1 MISAKC
7 FTPEFLREQGKA
19 LQVADVRNLE
29 KCTLALE
36 LVCRLQREGLDFI
49 FKGGTSLLLHCN
61 PARRL
66 SIDVDILSLE
76 PVERFQE
83 VLQKI
88 TRDAPFQ
95 RWDHQIHRDREAPPT
110 RHFKAFYISALTG
123 EEESVQLDIICAENP
138 YAQTIEA
145 TVNASFLEIEEE
157 TRVRIPTASSLLAD
171 KIAAFAPTTIG
182 YPYYPIVAATGLPSE
197 PRPIKV
203 IKHLYD
209 IGVLADIATDP
220 GEVIATYRNIHAEQI
235 KFRGTDHTLD
245 DSLHDTQIAAYHVCR
260 IGGKRQDAA
269 DAQAHE
275 QRSILERGIAALS
288 SHLFT
293 EPFQRAESQIAAAKA
308 ALAARMILHDAADFN
323 ISGFL
328 SESYDPLD
336 LKAEELTG
344 PWEHIS
350 QPLKKGNIQ
359 AFRIWHRAQTLLSQ
373 NTKSLS

>member
-1 MISAKC
+1 MILPKC
-7 FTPEFLREQGKA
+7 FTPEFLSEQGKL
-19 LQVADVRNLE
+19 LQVGDLRNLE

-36 LVCRLQREGLDFI
+36 LVSRLQREGLDFI

-76 PVERFQE
+76 PVEKFQE

-88 TRDAPFQ
+88 TRDAPFV
-95 RWDHQIHRDREAPPT
+95 RWDHQDHRDREAPPT
-110 RHFKAFYISALTG
+110 KHFKAFYTSALTG
-123 EEESVQLDIICAENP
+123 EEASVQLDVICAENP
-138 YAQTIEA
+138 YARTIEA
-145 TVNASFLEIEEE
+145 TVNASFLEISDE
-157 TRVRIPTASSLLAD
+157 TRVRIPTASCLLAD

-182 YPYYPIVAATGLPSE
+182 YPYYPIVAATGLPTE

-209 IGVLADIATDP
+209 IGVLAEIATDT

-235 KFRGTDHTLD
+235 KFRGTDHTLAD
-245 DSLHDTQIAAYHVCR
+245 ALQDTQTAAYHVCR
-260 IGGKRQDAA
+260 IGGQKQNAA
-269 DAQAHE
+269 NQQVLE
-275 QRSILERGIAALS
+275 QREILTKGIAALG

-308 ALAARMILHDAADFN
+308 ALAARMILHYAEDFN

-328 SESYDPLD
+328 SDSYNPLD
-336 LKAEELTG
+336 LKTAELTG

-350 QPLKKGNIQ
+350 QPLKKGNID
-359 AFRIWHRAQTLLSQ
+359 AFRIWHRAQEITPQ
-373 NTKSLS
+373 

>member
-1 MISAKC
+1 MISPKC
-7 FTPEFLREQGKA
+7 FTPEFLSEQGKL
-19 LQVADVRNLE
+19 LQVGDLRNLE

-36 LVCRLQREGLDFI
+36 LVSRLQREGLDFI

-88 TRDAPFQ
+88 TWDAPFV
-95 RWDHQIHRDREAPPT
+95 RWDHQDHRDREAPPT
-110 RHFKAFYISALTG
+110 KHFKAFYISALNG
-123 EEESVQLDIICAENP
+123 EEESVQLDVICAENP
-138 YAQTIEA
+138 YARTIEA
-145 TVNASFLEIEEE
+145 TVNASFLEISGE
-157 TRVRIPTASSLLAD
+157 TRVQIPTASCLLAD
-171 KIAAFAPTTIG
+171 KIATFAPTTIG
-182 YPYYPIVAATGLPSE
+182 YPYHPIVAATGLLTE

-209 IGVLADIATDP
+209 IGVLADIATNT

-235 KFRGTDHTLD
+235 KFRGTDHTLAD
-245 DSLHDTQIAAYHVCR
+245 ALHDTQTAAYHVCR
-260 IGGKRQDAA
+260 IGGPKQNAA
-269 DAQAHE
+269 DALALE
-275 QRSILERGIAALS
+275 QRGILARGIAALD

-308 ALAARMILHDAADFN
+308 ALAARMILHDATDFN

-328 SESYDPLD
+328 SESYDSD
-336 LKAEELTG
+336 DFKAAELTG
-344 PWEHIS
+344 SWEHIS
-350 QPLKKGNIQ
+350 QPLKRGNFP
-359 AFRIWHRAQTLLSQ
+359 AFRIWHRAQSLIPQKSEPLS
-373 NTKSLS
+373 

>member
-1 MISAKC
+1 MISPKC
-7 FTPEFLREQGKA
+7 FTPEFLSERGKD
-19 LQVADVRNLE
+19 LQVEDLRNLE

-36 LVCRLQREGLDFI
+36 LVSRLQRAGLDFI

-88 TRDAPFQ
+88 TWDAPFV
-95 RWDHQIHRDREAPPT
+95 RWDHQDHRDREAPPT
-110 RHFKAFYISALTG
+110 KHFKAFYISALNG
-123 EEESVQLDIICAENP
+123 EEESVQLDVIYAENP
-138 YAQTIEA
+138 YARTIEA
-145 TVNASFLEIEEE
+145 TVNASFLEISDE
-157 TRVRIPTASSLLAD
+157 TRVQIPTASCLLAD

-182 YPYYPIVAATGLPSE
+182 YPYYPIVAATGLPTE

-209 IGVLADIATDP
+209 IGVLADIATDT

-235 KFRGTDHTLD
+235 KFRGTDHTVEDALR
-245 DSLHDTQIAAYHVCR
+245 DTQMAAYHVCR
-260 IGGKRQDAA
+260 IGGKKQDAA
-269 DAQAHE
+269 DRQAIE
-275 QRSILERGIAALS
+275 QREILEKGIKALG

-293 EPFQRAESQIAAAKA
+293 EPFLRAESQIAAAKA
-308 ALAARMILHDAADFN
+308 ALAARMIQHDASDFN

-328 SESYDPLD
+328 SESYIPLD
-336 LKAEELTG
+336 LKAAELTG

-350 QPLKKGNIQ
+350 QPLKKGNLQ
-359 AFRIWHRAQTLLSQ
+359 AFRIWHRAQLMRV
-373 NTKSLS
+373 